1 MFYHHGGTV
10 TLSGTNKG
18 NSTVQSYT
26 GNATP
31 GLNFATVDGNV
42 ATFVADDALAAGGT
56 YKVMASGVTATY
68 AFSAPGTIAFDE
80 ALFAP
85 TYAVTAPGLA
95 LTDATE
101 GTVRTYTAAAAP
113 SYKDPENREIG
124 DQGLIKWLSDNDFS
138 QDDINA
144 LGDDAEATDKL
155 YECWLLN
162 CSITAQNPGGTIHT
176 TGIAVT
182 NGVVSITVQLVR
194 QSPLGFISGVLHI
207 YGTDDLADDFSL
219 ISEEIVGIS
228 EGDSTFATAETDGA
242 VTQSVTA
249 TFPMT
254 DVTATFF
261 KSKIEFPIPPDE
273 PEDPGDPDD
282 PEGSEE

>member
-1 MFYHHGGTV
+1 M
-10 TLSGTNKG
+10 
-18 NSTVQSYT
+18 
-26 GNATP
+26 
-31 GLNFATVDGNV
+31 
-42 ATFVADDALAAGGT
+42 ADDALAAGGT

-113 SYKDPENREIG
+113 SYNDPEGLEIG
-124 DQGLIKWLSDNDFS
+124 DPVLVGWLADNGFT
-138 QDDINA
+138 QEDIND

-228 EGDSTFATAETDGA
+228 EGDSTFATAETEGA

-261 KSKIEFPIPPDE
+261 KSKIEFPSAGEPDE

-282 PEGSEE
+282 PEGEE

>member
-1 MFYHHGGTV
+1 M
-10 TLSGTNKG
+10 
-18 NSTVQSYT
+18 
-26 GNATP
+26 
-31 GLNFATVDGNV
+31 
-42 ATFVADDALAAGGT
+42 
-56 YKVMASGVTATY
+56 
-68 AFSAPGTIAFDE
+68 
-80 ALFAP
+80 
-85 TYAVTAPGLA
+85 
-95 LTDATE
+95 
-101 GTVRTYTAAAAP
+101 
-113 SYKDPENREIG
+113 
-124 DQGLIKWLSDNDFS
+124 
-138 QDDINA
+138 
-144 LGDDAEATDKL
+144 
-155 YECWLLN
+155 LN

-261 KSKIEFPIPPDE
+261 KSKIEFQSAGDPDE